1 MGRRPEG
8 LIYAEDERPP
18 LPVLALLGV
27 QHIFL
32 MSSTLVLPIVLVR
45 EIGGSF
51 DLVRGVVALTM
62 IACGIGTIVQA
73 MRVRGFGSGFLCPNL
88 CGPNFFVASMNAAW
102 LGGLP
107 LMRGMTIAAG
117 LFEVLFAR
125 AIRRLGFLFP
135 PEITGLVVLMVAESL
150 IPIGTSKFLGIT
162 FQDEPIVGNSVAVA
176 TATLLIMVT
185 VNVWSRGKLRLY
197 GVLIGLATGY
207 ALSLAGGLFGKE
219 QLDQLRQSP
228 WVAVPWIEGMTNI
241 SFRWSLLPTFLI
253 VSTTGALKSMGNLIM
268 CQKINDADWKEPNL
282 DRVGRGLMA
291 DSVAVTISGLIGG
304 MASDTS
310 ASNVALSSASGATSR
325 SIGYAAGG
333 LFVLLGFSPKISGL
347 LSVMPGPVMGAIV
360 VLVASFMILSAMQII
375 LGAGVDTRKIFVVG
389 IPFIFGLSL
398 DVVPGLYV
406 SIFPWLQP
414 LFESSLTLAAIIAV
428 ALNQLLRTRQGPMPP
443 AIAE

>member
-1 MGRRPEG
+1 
-8 LIYAEDERPP
+8 
-18 LPVLALLGV
+18 
-27 QHIFL
+27 
-32 MSSTLVLPIVLVR
+32 
-45 EIGGSF
+45 
-51 DLVRGVVALTM
+51 
-62 IACGIGTIVQA
+62 
-73 MRVRGFGSGFLCPNL
+73 
-88 CGPNFFVASMNAAW
+88 
-102 LGGLP
+102 
-107 LMRGMTIAAG
+107 
-117 LFEVLFAR
+117 
-125 AIRRLGFLFP
+125 
-135 PEITGLVVLMVAESL
+135 
-150 IPIGTSKFLGIT
+150 
-162 FQDEPIVGNSVAVA
+162 VAVA

-253 VSTTGALKSMGNLIM
+253 VSTTGALKSVGNLIM